1 MRKEVIIA
9 IVLGFALGLVI
20 TFGIWNANKA
30 LKEKEQAPVTEQVTG
45 APQATPTVS
54 SFSLAILAPEDESVQ
69 NEEKIAVV
77 GTTEP
82 GANVVVIF
90 QTGETIV
97 EADNSGKFEA
107 EITLESGT
115 NEINITA
122 TNEEGEEATKTIY
135 LVYSATE

>member
-30 LKEKEQAPVTEQVTG
+30 LKEKEQPPVTEQVTG
-45 APQATPTVS
+45 APQSTPTVS

-77 GTTEP
+77 GTTEA
-82 GANVVVIF
+82 GANVVVIS

-97 EADNSGKFEA
+97 EADNSGKFET

-122 TNEEGEEATKTIY
+122 TNEKGEEATKTIY